1 MVDKLLRGHDR
12 FHGDNTEEERG
23 FLESLARDGQS
34 PGALFVG
41 CSDSRVVPEILTA
54 SSPGELFVVRNVAN
68 VVPPF
73 GHASVGVGAA
83 LEYAV
88 AVLQVPHVIVC
99 GHYGCGGVDAA
110 LHQRVAGL
118 SDNWLRHVQDVR
130 NKHSEA
136 LRACRSSEHRLQRLC
151 ELNVIEQVVN
161 VCQTTVVDGA
171 WERGAELAIHGWI
184 YSIANG
190 LLRDLGITVRHPEQC
205 APQYEQALARVSAC
219 AEIAA

>member
-99 GHYGCGGVDAA
+99 GHYGCGGVEAA
-110 LHQRVAGL
+110 FGGLEGLKHLPSLCDWLDDVFPVMDRVRADVADESLSQVAVLRRAVEHNTVTQVAHLTSYPVVKEAMAAGKLHLHAWIYDL
-118 SDNWLRHVQDVR
+118 HTL
-130 NKHSEA
+130 A
-136 LRACRSSEHRLQRLC
+136 LRVFDAEA
-151 ELNVIEQVVN
+151 
-161 VCQTTVVDGA
+161 GA
-171 WERGAELAIHGWI
+171 FVPASAI
-184 YSIANG
+184 
-190 LLRDLGITVRHPEQC
+190 LPV
-205 APQYEQALARVSAC
+205 
-219 AEIAA
+219 